1 MFLDPVHMQSPPSKP
16 RAFIARDPRVLLAA
30 FAALFVSGFVIPTAA
45 GLAVVTL
52 YVILL
57 HRLAGLRARSLLVH
71 ARTLAAFFVI
81 VVGINGVLVEGEPI
95 APSVEWFSREGLM
108 SGIHAGFRV
117 IVLYLGAAVFL
128 AVTPAE
134 EIAKGV
140 AAALAPVS
148 RDLSREAA
156 LYAFLSAGF
165 LPLFGDEIRRVSVA
179 QEFRGG
185 GFNGGIA
192 KKVRGIRLLVVPLI
206 LSAIHR
212 SSHLAL
218 AVELRE
224 IRRNLSGVLVLEGIR
239 RRDYPFLVVTAAV
252 IAVAWGLF

>member
-1 MFLDPVHMQSPPSKP
+1 
-16 RAFIARDPRVLLAA
+16 
-30 FAALFVSGFVIPTAA
+30 
-45 GLAVVTL
+45 
-52 YVILL
+52 
-57 HRLAGLRARSLLVH
+57 
-71 ARTLAAFFVI
+71 
-81 VVGINGVLVEGEPI
+81 
-95 APSVEWFSREGLM
+95 
-108 SGIHAGFRV
+108 
-117 IVLYLGAAVFL
+117 
-128 AVTPAE
+128 
-134 EIAKGV
+134 
-140 AAALAPVS
+140 
-148 RDLSREAA
+148 